1 MTEASGDTTNIV
13 FKNTKINAPLL
24 LQNLVYSLIF
34 ILFVSCKTY
43 KLTDVK
49 PIPSSE
55 KTVENL
61 YFSSNEDYVYKCQMD
76 IYKNHVS
83 GILIIK
89 KISETTHRVVLTSD
103 FGNKLIDFEISEDDF
118 KLNYVLPDLDKKIV
132 INFLKNDF
140 QQLLKKKYPVTE
152 SFENENSKIYLS
164 KIDKKIYYL
173 FFNKE
178 NNLLKQIIYTKNN
191 KEKIDFTFDAK
202 KISLQTVLIY
212 NIKILKSI

>member
-1 MTEASGDTTNIV
+1 MHRS
-13 FKNTKINAPLL
+13 L
-24 LQNLVYSLIF
+24 LQNSVYSLILLLF
-34 ILFVSCKTY
+34 ISCKTY
-43 KLTDVK
+43 QLTDVK
-49 PIPSSE
+49 PVSGSE

-61 YFSSNEDYVYKCQMD
+61 YFSSHDDYVYKCQMD

-89 KISETTHRVVLTSD
+89 KISETTHRVAMTSD
-103 FGNKLIDFEISEDDF
+103 FGNKLIDFEISDNDF

-140 QQLLKKKYPVTE
+140 QQLLKRQYPVTE

-164 KIDKKIYYL
+164 KMDKKVYYL

-202 KISLQTVLIY
+202 KHIFADSLNLQHKDFKI
-212 NIKILKSI
+212 NIKLFQITETE

>member
-1 MTEASGDTTNIV
+1 MLQ
-13 FKNTKINAPLL
+13 FLR
-24 LQNLVYSLIF
+24 QNLTYSLI
-34 ILFVSCKTY
+34 LLLAVSCKSYQLTY
-43 KLTDVK
+43 VK
-49 PIPSSE
+49 RVSTTE

-61 YFSSNEDYVYKCQMD
+61 YFSSSEDYVYKCQMD

-89 KISETTHRVVLTSD
+89 KLNETTHRVALTSD
-103 FGNKLIDFEISEDDF
+103 FGNKLIDFEVSDNDF

-140 QQLLKKKYPVTE
+140 QQLLKRQYPVSE
-152 SFENENSKIYLS
+152 SFENDNAKIYLS
-164 KIDKKIYYL
+164 KIDNKAYYL

-202 KISLQTVLIY
+202 KHIFADSLNLKHKDFKI
-212 NIKILKSI
+212 NIKLFQITETE

>member
-1 MTEASGDTTNIV
+1 MRRS
-13 FKNTKINAPLL
+13 L
-24 LQNLVYSLIF
+24 LQSFLYNLIF
-34 ILFVSCKTY
+34 LLFLSCKTY

-49 PIPSSE
+49 PVSNSE

-89 KISETTHRVVLTSD
+89 KIKETTHRVVLTSD
-103 FGNKLIDFEISEDDF
+103 FGNKLIDFEVSENDF

-132 INFLKNDF
+132 INFLKSDF
-140 QQLLKKKYPVTE
+140 QELLRQKYPVNE

-164 KIDKKIYYL
+164 KIEKKNYYL

-191 KEKIDFTFDAK
+191 KEKIDFSFDAK
-202 KISLQTVLIY
+202 KHIFADSLNLQHKDFKI
-212 NIKILKSI
+212 NIKLFQITETE

>member
-1 MTEASGDTTNIV
+1 MRP
-13 FKNTKINAPLL
+13 FL
-24 LQNLVYSLIF
+24 LQSFLYSLF
-34 ILFVSCKTY
+34 FLLFLSCKTY

-49 PIPSSE
+49 PVSNSE

-89 KISETTHRVVLTSD
+89 KIKETTHRVVLTSD
-103 FGNKLIDFEISEDDF
+103 FGNKLIDFEVSENDF

-132 INFLKNDF
+132 INFLKSDF
-140 QQLLKKKYPVTE
+140 QELLRQKYPVNE

-164 KIDKKIYYL
+164 KIEKKNYYL

-191 KEKIDFTFDAK
+191 KEKIDFSFDAK
-202 KISLQTVLIY
+202 KHIFADSLNLQHKDFKI
-212 NIKILKSI
+212 NIKLFQITETE

>member
-1 MTEASGDTTNIV
+1 MLR
-13 FKNTKINAPLL
+13 FLR
-24 LQNLVYSLIF
+24 QNLLCSLI
-34 ILFVSCKTY
+34 LVLAVSCKSFQ
-43 KLTDVK
+43 LTGAK
-49 PIPSSE
+49 PVSTTE
-55 KTVENL
+55 KKVENL
-61 YFSSNEDYVYKCQMD
+61 YFSSSEDYVYKCQMD

-89 KISETTHRVVLTSD
+89 KISETTHRVALTSD
-103 FGNKLIDFEISEDDF
+103 FGNKLIDFEVSDHDF

-140 QQLLKKKYPVTE
+140 QQLLKRQYPVTE

-164 KIDKKIYYL
+164 KIDNKGYYL

-178 NNLLKQIIYTKNN
+178 NNLLKQIIYTKNS

-202 KISLQTVLIY
+202 KSIFADSLNLQHKDFKI
-212 NIKILKSI
+212 NIKLFQITETE

>member
-1 MTEASGDTTNIV
+1 MLR
-13 FKNTKINAPLL
+13 FLR
-24 LQNLVYSLIF
+24 QNLLYSLI
-34 ILFVSCKTY
+34 LVLAVSCKSY
-43 KLTDVK
+43 QLTEVK
-49 PIPSSE
+49 PVPTKE

-61 YFSSNEDYVYKCQMD
+61 YFSSAEDYVYKCQMD

-89 KISETTHRVVLTSD
+89 KISETTHRVALTSD
-103 FGNKLIDFEISEDDF
+103 FGNKLIDFEISDNNF

-140 QQLLKKKYPVTE
+140 QQLLKREYPVSE
-152 SFENENSKIYLS
+152 SFENDNAKIYLS
-164 KIDKKIYYL
+164 KIDDKSYYL

-202 KISLQTVLIY
+202 KHIFADSLNLQHKDFKI
-212 NIKILKSI
+212 NIKLFQITETE